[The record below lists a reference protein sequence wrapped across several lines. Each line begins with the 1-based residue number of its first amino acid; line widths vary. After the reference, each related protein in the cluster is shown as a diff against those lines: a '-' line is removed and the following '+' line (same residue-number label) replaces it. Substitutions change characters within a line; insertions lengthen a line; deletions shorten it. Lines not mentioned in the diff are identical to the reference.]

1 MNIVFACGNAFEE
14 WNPLIARERG
24 VGGSELAVVE
34 MAKRLAAAG
43 HGVTVYTNCGAP
55 ARYDGADWRPTRELL
70 EPPAP
75 IACDVLVLWR
85 NASLALLP
93 IQARARVLWV
103 HDVHPNHLTTAALAK
118 IDRVLALS
126 QWQRAV
132 LVAQDRI
139 PPAKTVVDR
148 GGLDVEAWA
157 EVLATRTA
165 ISGRAVYTSCPD
177 RGLHT
182 LLTLWPR
189 IRERVSFAEL
199 HVTNGFD
206 NAIAQAKETENAT
219 RLAEL
224 EDLRALAKATAGVTL
239 HGRMPRAAYMGL
251 VASASVWLYPTH
263 FDENSPATAM
273 EAVTCGHRIV
283 ASSRAGL
290 RELVG
295 DGLGALLE
303 GDPGSPAYQD
313 EFVRLAAQVLA
324 LPALGAPRLNYAR
337 QAFGWDALVPKWEAL
352 FAELLGAGRGVDLR
366 VKAVARTHLVLEPAA
381 AALATPTSDERGEVS
396 VLEGTWLGTR
406 GEASF
411 RVECPPD
418 MEGHVLEVLRG
429 AYNVP
434 GLEFATP
441 PRILDVGACVGDF
454 GVWAAHRWPGADI
467 RLYEPNPRALAFL
480 RENAARVDELRHR
493 LVPVAVR
500 GQAGNATL
508 HFGRHNLGEATFHGT
523 ETHQAGSVEVDCVA
537 AGSLPDCDVL
547 KIDTEGCEVE
557 ILCGYLRPRCG
568 AGAKGLSAEQH
579 RIFDAHLPKAVLLEF
594 HSAADRVAIDEIL
607 RGLGY
612 RLVHGRIATADMGVL
627 CYVRRGAL

>member
-93 IQARARVLWV
+93 IQARVRVLWV

-139 PPAKTVVDR
+139 PPAKIVVDR

-206 NAIAQAKETENAT
+206 NAIAQAKETENAA

-224 EDLRALAKATAGVTL
+224 EDLRALAQATAGVTL

-352 FAELLGAGRGVDLR
+352 FAELLGAGRGVDLG
-366 VKAVARTHLVLEPAA
+366 VKAVVRPHLVLEPAA
-381 AALATPTSDERGEVS
+381 AGAPASDERGEVS
-396 VLEGTWLGTR
+396 VLEGTWLGSR
-406 GEASF
+406 GEATF

-434 GLEFATP
+434 GLEFANP

-493 LVPVAVR
+493 VVPVAVR
-500 GQAGNATL
+500 SQAGKATL
-508 HFGRHNLGEATFHGT
+508 HFGRCNLGEATFHGT
-523 ETHQAGSVEVDCVA
+523 PEHQAGSVEVDCIP

-547 KIDTEGCEVE
+547 KLDTEGCEVE
-557 ILCGYLRPRCG
+557 ILEGYLYLREDQFSRLPR
-568 AGAKGLSAEQH
+568 A
-579 RIFDAHLPKAVLLEF
+579 ILLEF
-594 HSAADRVAIDEIL
+594 HSEDDRQRIDHMLTHPWKI
-607 RGLGY
+607 GGY
-612 RLVHGRIATADMGVL
+612 RLVQGRIATADMGVL